1 MPAET
6 LYPTSNTFTSN
17 LNNSGFALVDED
29 IDDGSPS
36 TDFADWDGNGNVT
49 VRYGFD
55 TPTGQLSIPG
65 NLQQFRVLLRRAGT
79 GSNTS
84 VFSIRVF
91 EAGSDTGASIQ
102 YNIPATT
109 TGFNE
114 YTFNWNAQILTAQ
127 SGVNVEIEIDQTAGG
142 SGNPN
147 RRSGI
152 DIAAINWEVTYDVPP
167 GGAPE
172 PNVVWV

>member
-1 MPAET
+1 MPSET

-29 IDDGSPS
+29 IDDGSPD

-55 TPTGQLSIPG
+55 TPSGQLSTPG
-65 NLQQFRVLLRRAGT
+65 LQQQFRVRLRPAQNG
-79 GSNTS
+79 NNIP
-84 VFSIRVF
+84 VVAIRLF
-91 EAGSDTGASIQ
+91 EAGSDTGTSIS
-102 YNIPATT
+102 YNINQA
-109 TGFNE
+109 GFNE
-114 YTFNWNAQILTAQ
+114 YVLNWDASNLTLQ
-127 SGVNVEIEIDQTAGG
+127 SGVDVQVEVDQTAGG

-147 RRSGI
+147 RRTGI
-152 DIAAINWEVTYDVPP
+152 DIAAINWEVAYDVPP